1 MYVQRQ
7 KLELI
12 LVMTDVIKREK
23 KDELL
28 LLNLLIPVYKLTLWV
43 FGWNILHNTALEKI
57 HVQAK
62 RKEPAICPN
71 LQNINLP
78 SLLIRWVN
86 EIQFDIPSPTRDWS
100 GVFINLKML

>member
-1 MYVQRQ
+1 MSLNGKKIWASTAKPSYTCVQA
-7 KLELI
+7 
-12 LVMTDVIKREK
+12 
-23 KDELL
+23 
-28 LLNLLIPVYKLTLWV
+28 NS
-43 FGWNILHNTALEKI
+43 GHNTALEKI